1 MKTIILLA
9 VTLIANFSSIAQQPD
24 YLVKNNGDTVYGN
37 ILLLKKTLLITS
49 NDKTEQIDYRD
60 VKFVRA
66 EKKEGDLFYGK
77 FMYYDDNIYQDSYV
91 YEGVTDT
98 MMLLKKNYSTPKM
111 DLYSGEDNKGRK
123 YYFVKRPPGRLSCII
138 NG

>member
-66 EKKEGDLFYGK
+66 EKKRETY
-77 FMYYDDNIYQDSYV
+77 FMESLCI
-91 YEGVTDT
+91 T
-98 MMLLKKNYSTPKM
+98 MTIFTKTAMFT
-111 DLYSGEDNKGRK
+111 KG
-123 YYFVKRPPGRLSCII
+123 
-138 NG
+138 